1 MEIKVHCCDCKC
13 YELMT
18 CNNQHFCNKF
28 GGYVTADDYCSRYEL
43 LSNKKEIEG
52 EQGMSYYIASLSC
65 GNDSMAMVYEL
76 IRRGYPLDEIIF
88 YSNVKVECKTIYQ
101 ETKLKN

>member
-1 MEIKVHCCDCKC
+1 MEIKIHCCNCKC

-43 LSNKKEIEG
+43 ASNKKEIEG
-52 EQGMSYYIASLSC
+52 E
-65 GNDSMAMVYEL
+65 
-76 IRRGYPLDEIIF
+76 
-88 YSNVKVECKTIYQ
+88 
-101 ETKLKN
+101 